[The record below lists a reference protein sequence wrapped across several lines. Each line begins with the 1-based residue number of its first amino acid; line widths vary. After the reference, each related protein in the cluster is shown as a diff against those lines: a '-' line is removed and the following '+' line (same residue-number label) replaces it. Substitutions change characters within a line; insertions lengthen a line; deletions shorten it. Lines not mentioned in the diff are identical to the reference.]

1 MYFYFSKEKA
11 QTGEKFI
18 ECYYC
23 VPANGNYKPT
33 SPHLSRPWIVLLRYP
48 ERVKCFNWV
57 FGSQLRANVDPL
69 PVQGTQ
75 LMVSFLTIHILITC
89 ATTLH
94 KRSTFTALQVY
105 PWAIFTEMRQNIKSP
120 LSYSVISVI
129 VRSRIVVTLGLCN
142 FFTLGAV

>member
-23 VPANGNYKPT
+23 VPANGDYKPT

-69 PVQGTQ
+69 PVKGTQ
-75 LMVSFLTIHILITC
+75 LIVSLLTIHILITC

-94 KRSTFTALQVY
+94 EKEHFYSVTGV
-105 PWAIFTEMRQNIKSP
+105 S
-120 LSYSVISVI
+120 LSYLHRDETKYQATSF
-129 VRSRIVVTLGLCN
+129 LLCDSP
-142 FFTLGAV
+142 